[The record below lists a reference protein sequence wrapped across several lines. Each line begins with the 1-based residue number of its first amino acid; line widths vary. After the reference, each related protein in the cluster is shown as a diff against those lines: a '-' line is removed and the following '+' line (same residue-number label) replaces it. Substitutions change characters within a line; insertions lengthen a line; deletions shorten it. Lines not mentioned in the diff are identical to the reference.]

1 MQRKILKLTLIIV
14 TFISAYILLPTT
26 VNAEVKTYNREELK
40 NYGVNKKWNINTNN
54 KDNILKT
61 YAVDSNQKVYD
72 FSNILT
78 DEEEQK
84 LTDRMNSFTEKY
96 KIDIV
101 ILTDNYQYTEDSQNT
116 TFATDFY
123 DYNDFGIN
131 YEKYDGVML
140 FRNTYEQNPYFDAY
154 SFGNAQLYF
163 YDTRLSNTLD
173 YIYDDI
179 HSEAYYS
186 GFNKFIDKME
196 EYYNEGKLT
205 DYYVDESGFLQKQKT
220 ASYYLKMIGLSML
233 IALVITGIIIYILI
247 KKNKMVLKA
256 TKATAYMNKEKSK
269 ITNVQDNFITSNTT
283 SYVISSDTSSG
294 GGHSSSGGSSGG
306 GFSSGGGRHG

>member
-26 VNAEVKTYNREELK
+26 VNAEVTTYNREELK

-72 FSNILT
+72 FSNVLT

-256 TKATAYMNKEKSK
+256 TKATVYMNKEKSK

>member
-14 TFISAYILLPTT
+14 AFISAYILLPTT

-84 LTDRMNSFTEKY
+84 LTDRMKKFTEKY

-256 TKATAYMNKEKSK
+256 TKATVYMNKEKSK

-294 GGHSSSGGSSGG
+294 SGHSSSGGSSGG

>member
-26 VNAEVKTYNREELK
+26 VNAEVTTYNREELK

-72 FSNILT
+72 FSNVLT

-131 YEKYDGVML
+131 FEKYDGVML

-256 TKATAYMNKEKSK
+256 TKATVYMNKEKSK

>member
-26 VNAEVKTYNREELK
+26 VNAEVTTYNREELK

-72 FSNILT
+72 FSNVLT

-123 DYNDFGIN
+123 DYNDFGLN
-131 YEKYDGVML
+131 YDKYDGVIL
-140 FRNTYEQNPYFDAY
+140 FRNTYETDPYFDAY
-154 SFGNAQLYF
+154 AYGNAQLYF
-163 YDTRLSNTLD
+163 YKTRLSDILD
-173 YIYDDI
+173 DIYNDI
-179 HSEAYYS
+179 HSENYYEAFNKYLDDLETYYS
-186 GFNKFIDKME
+186 K
-196 EYYNEGKLT
+196 GKLEN
-205 DYYVDESGFLQKQKT
+205 YVVDNNG
-220 ASYYLKMIGLSML
+220 YLKEIKHYKAPILL
-233 IALVITGIIIYILI
+233 IVLGSGIITAVIMGIMI
-247 KKNKMVLKA
+247 SKNKMIRKA
-256 TKATAYMNKEKSK
+256 TTATEYLDKNSLKVTTKED
-269 ITNVQDNFITSNTT
+269 IFVTTHTT
-283 SYVISSDTSSG
+283 SYTESDSSSSGG
-294 GGHSSSGGSSGG
+294 GGHSSSSGSSGIG
-306 GFSSGGGRHG
+306 HSSGGGRHG

>member
-26 VNAEVKTYNREELK
+26 VNAEVTTYNREELK

-61 YAVDSNQKVYD
+61 YAVDSNQKIYD
-72 FSNILT
+72 FSNVLT

-84 LTDRMNSFTEKY
+84 LTERMHNFTEKY

-101 ILTDNYQYTEDSQNT
+101 ILIDNYQYTEDSQNT

-179 HSEAYYS
+179 HNEAYYS

-220 ASYYLKMIGLSML
+220 ASYYLKMIGLSMI
-233 IALVITGIIIYILI
+233 IALVITGIIIYTLI

-256 TKATAYMNKEKSK
+256 TKATVYMNKEKSK

>member
-26 VNAEVKTYNREELK
+26 VNAEVTTYNREELK

-61 YAVDSNQKVYD
+61 YAVDSNQKIYD
-72 FSNILT
+72 FSNVLT

-84 LTDRMNSFTEKY
+84 LTERMHNFTEKY

-179 HSEAYYS
+179 HSKAYYS

-220 ASYYLKMIGLSML
+220 ASYYLKMIGLSMI
-233 IALVITGIIIYILI
+233 IALVITGIIIYTLI

-256 TKATAYMNKEKSK
+256 TKATVYMNKEKSK

>member
-26 VNAEVKTYNREELK
+26 VNAEVTTYNREELK
-40 NYGVNKKWNINTNN
+40 HYGVNKKWNINTNN

-61 YAVDSNQKVYD
+61 YAVDSNQKIYD
-72 FSNILT
+72 FSNVLT

-84 LTDRMNSFTEKY
+84 LTERMHNFTEKY

-101 ILTDNYQYTEDSQNT
+101 ILTDNYQYTKDSQNT

-173 YIYDDI
+173 YIYDDM

-220 ASYYLKMIGLSML
+220 ASYYLKMIGLSMI
-233 IALVITGIIIYILI
+233 IALVITGIIIYTLI

-256 TKATAYMNKEKSK
+256 TKATVYMNKEKSK

-283 SYVISSDTSSG
+283 SYVISSDTTSG

>member
-14 TFISAYILLPTT
+14 TFISAYIILPTT

-163 YDTRLSNTLD
+163 YDTRLSDTLD

>member
-26 VNAEVKTYNREELK
+26 VNAEVTTYNREELK

-61 YAVDSNQKVYD
+61 YAVDSNQKIYD
-72 FSNILT
+72 FSNVLT

-84 LTDRMNSFTEKY
+84 LTERMHKFTEKY

-173 YIYDDI
+173 YIYDDM
-179 HSEAYYS
+179 HSETYYS

-220 ASYYLKMIGLSML
+220 ASYYLKMIGLSMI
-233 IALVITGIIIYILI
+233 IALVITGIIIYTLI
-247 KKNKMVLKA
+247 KKNRMVLKA
-256 TKATAYMNKEKSK
+256 TKATVYMNKEKSK

-294 GGHSSSGGSSGG
+294 GGHSSSGGSTGG

>member
-26 VNAEVKTYNREELK
+26 VNAEVTTYNREELK

-61 YAVDSNQKVYD
+61 YAVDSNQKIYD
-72 FSNILT
+72 FSNVLT

-84 LTDRMNSFTEKY
+84 LTERMHKFTEKY

-163 YDTRLSNTLD
+163 YDIRLSNTLD

-220 ASYYLKMIGLSML
+220 ASYYLKMIGLSMI
-233 IALVITGIIIYILI
+233 IALVITGIIIYTLI

-256 TKATAYMNKEKSK
+256 TKATVYMNKEKSK

>member
-26 VNAEVKTYNREELK
+26 VNAEVTTYNREELK

-61 YAVDSNQKVYD
+61 YAVDSNQKIYD
-72 FSNILT
+72 FSNVLT

-84 LTDRMNSFTEKY
+84 LTERMHKFTEKY

-179 HSEAYYS
+179 HNEAYYS

-220 ASYYLKMIGLSML
+220 ASYYLKMIGLSMI
-233 IALVITGIIIYILI
+233 IALVITGIIIYTLI

-256 TKATAYMNKEKSK
+256 TKATVYMNKEKSK

>member
-84 LTDRMNSFTEKY
+84 LTDRMKKFTEKY

-179 HSEAYYS
+179 HSKAYYS

-256 TKATAYMNKEKSK
+256 TKATVYMNKEKSK

>member
-26 VNAEVKTYNREELK
+26 VNAEVTTYNREELK

-61 YAVDSNQKVYD
+61 YAVDSNKKIYD

-84 LTDRMNSFTEKY
+84 LTDRMYNFTEKY

-123 DYNDFGIN
+123 DYNDFGID

-163 YDTRLSNTLD
+163 YDTRLSNALD

-179 HSEAYYS
+179 HSKAYYE

-205 DYYVDESGFLQKQKT
+205 DYYVDESGLLQKQKT
-220 ASYYLKMIGLSML
+220 ESYYLKMIGLSMI
-233 IALVITGIIIYILI
+233 IALAITGLIIYILI

-256 TKATAYMNKEKSK
+256 TKATVYMNKEKSK

-294 GGHSSSGGSSGG
+294 GGHSSSRGSSGG

>member
-26 VNAEVKTYNREELK
+26 VNAEVTTYNREELK

-61 YAVDSNQKVYD
+61 YAVDSNQKIYD
-72 FSNILT
+72 FSNVLT

-84 LTDRMNSFTEKY
+84 LTERMHNFTEKY

-179 HSEAYYS
+179 HNEAYYS

-220 ASYYLKMIGLSML
+220 ASYYLKMIGLSMI
-233 IALVITGIIIYILI
+233 IALVITGIIIYTLI

-256 TKATAYMNKEKSK
+256 TKATVYMNKEKSK

-294 GGHSSSGGSSGG
+294 GGHPSSGGSSGG

>member
-14 TFISAYILLPTT
+14 TFINAYILLPTT

-72 FSNILT
+72 FSNVLT

-84 LTDRMNSFTEKY
+84 LTDRMKRFTEKY

-256 TKATAYMNKEKSK
+256 TKATVYMNKEKSK

>member
-26 VNAEVKTYNREELK
+26 VNAEVTTYNREELK

-72 FSNILT
+72 FSNVLT

-179 HSEAYYS
+179 HSKAYYS

-256 TKATAYMNKEKSK
+256 TKATVYMNKEKSK

>member
-84 LTDRMNSFTEKY
+84 LTDRMKKFTEKY

-256 TKATAYMNKEKSK
+256 TKATVYMNKEKSK

-294 GGHSSSGGSSGG
+294 SGHSSSGGSSGG

>member
-1 MQRKILKLTLIIV
+1 MQRKILNLTLIIV
-14 TFISAYILLPTT
+14 TFISAYILLPIT
-26 VNAEVKTYNREELK
+26 VNAEVKTYNREELE
-40 NYGVNKKWNINTNN
+40 NYGVNKNWNINTNN

-61 YAVDSNQKVYD
+61 YAVDSNQKIYD
-72 FSNILT
+72 FSDVLT

-84 LTDRMNSFTEKY
+84 LTDRMYDFTEKY

-101 ILTDNYQYTEDSQNT
+101 ILVDNYQYTQDSQNT

-131 YEKYDGVML
+131 FEKYDGVML

-163 YDTRLSNTLD
+163 YDTRLSNALD
-173 YIYDDI
+173 YIYDDL
-179 HSEAYYS
+179 HNKSYYE

-205 DYYVDESGFLQKQKT
+205 DYYVDDSGFLQKQKT
-220 ASYYLKMIGLSML
+220 SSYYLKMIGLSIL
-233 IALVITGIIIYILI
+233 IALIITGIIIYILI
-247 KKNKMVLKA
+247 KKNKMILKA
-256 TKATAYMNKEKSK
+256 TKATVYMNKEKSK
-269 ITNVQDNFITSNTT
+269 ITNVQDNFVTSNTT

>member
-26 VNAEVKTYNREELK
+26 VNAEVTTYNREELK

-61 YAVDSNQKVYD
+61 YAVDSNQKIYD
-72 FSNILT
+72 FSNVLT

-84 LTDRMNSFTEKY
+84 LTERMHKFTEKY

-140 FRNTYEQNPYFDAY
+140 FRNTYEQNPYFDDY

-173 YIYDDI
+173 YIYDDM
-179 HSEAYYS
+179 HSETYYS

-220 ASYYLKMIGLSML
+220 ASYYLKMIGLSMI
-233 IALVITGIIIYILI
+233 IALVITGIIIYTLI
-247 KKNKMVLKA
+247 KKNRMVLKA
-256 TKATAYMNKEKSK
+256 TKATVYMNKEKSK

>member
-1 MQRKILKLTLIIV
+1 MQRKILNLTLIIV
-14 TFISAYILLPTT
+14 TFISTYILLPIT
-26 VNAEVKTYNREELK
+26 VNAEVKTYNREELE

-61 YAVDSNQKVYD
+61 YAVDSNQKIYD
-72 FSNILT
+72 FSDVLT

-84 LTDRMNSFTEKY
+84 LTDRMYDFTEKY

-101 ILTDNYQYTEDSQNT
+101 ILVDNYQYTQDSQNT

-131 YEKYDGVML
+131 FEKYDGVML

-163 YDTRLSNTLD
+163 YDTRLSNALD
-173 YIYDDI
+173 YIYDDL
-179 HSEAYYS
+179 HNESYYE

-205 DYYVDESGFLQKQKT
+205 DYYVDDSGFLQKQKT
-220 ASYYLKMIGLSML
+220 SSYYLKMIGLSML
-233 IALVITGIIIYILI
+233 IALIITGIIIYILI
-247 KKNKMVLKA
+247 KKNKMILKA
-256 TKATAYMNKEKSK
+256 TKATVYMNKEKSK
-269 ITNVQDNFITSNTT
+269 ITNVQDNFVTSNTT
-283 SYVISSDTSSG
+283 SYVISSSSSSG

>member
-26 VNAEVKTYNREELK
+26 VNAEVTTYNREELK

-61 YAVDSNQKVYD
+61 YAVDSNQKIYD
-72 FSNILT
+72 FSNVLT

-84 LTDRMNSFTEKY
+84 LTERMHKFTEKY

-173 YIYDDI
+173 YIYDDM
-179 HSEAYYS
+179 HSETYYS

-220 ASYYLKMIGLSML
+220 ASYYLKMIELSMI
-233 IALVITGIIIYILI
+233 IALVITGIIIYTLI
-247 KKNKMVLKA
+247 KKNRMVLKA
-256 TKATAYMNKEKSK
+256 TKATVYMNKEKSK

>member
-1 MQRKILKLTLIIV
+1 MQRKILNLTLIIV
-14 TFISAYILLPTT
+14 TFISAYILLPIT
-26 VNAEVKTYNREELK
+26 VNAEVKTYNREELE

-61 YAVDSNQKVYD
+61 YAVDSNQKTYD
-72 FSNILT
+72 FSDVLT

-84 LTDRMNSFTEKY
+84 LTDRMYDFTEKY

-101 ILTDNYQYTEDSQNT
+101 ILVDNYQYTQDSQNT

-131 YEKYDGVML
+131 FEKYDGVML

-163 YDTRLSNTLD
+163 YDTRLSNAID
-173 YIYDDI
+173 YIYDDL
-179 HSEAYYS
+179 HNESYYE

-205 DYYVDESGFLQKQKT
+205 DYYVDDSGFLQKQKT
-220 ASYYLKMIGLSML
+220 SSYYLKMIGLSML
-233 IALVITGIIIYILI
+233 IALIITGIIIYILI
-247 KKNKMVLKA
+247 KKNKMILKA
-256 TKATAYMNKEKSK
+256 TKATVYMNKEKSK

-283 SYVISSDTSSG
+283 SYVISSSTSSG

>member
-26 VNAEVKTYNREELK
+26 VNAEVTTYNREELK

-61 YAVDSNQKVYD
+61 YAVDSNQKIYD

-84 LTDRMNSFTEKY
+84 LTERMHKFTEKY

-173 YIYDDI
+173 YIYDDM
-179 HSEAYYS
+179 HSETYYS

-220 ASYYLKMIGLSML
+220 ASYYLKMIGLSMI
-233 IALVITGIIIYILI
+233 IALVITGIIIYTLI
-247 KKNKMVLKA
+247 KKNRMVLKA
-256 TKATAYMNKEKSK
+256 TKATVYMNKEKSK

>member
-26 VNAEVKTYNREELK
+26 VNAEVTTYNREELK

-61 YAVDSNQKVYD
+61 YAVDSNQKIYD
-72 FSNILT
+72 FSNVLT

-84 LTDRMNSFTEKY
+84 LTERMHKFTEKY

-179 HSEAYYS
+179 HSKAYYS

-220 ASYYLKMIGLSML
+220 ASYYLKMIGLSMI
-233 IALVITGIIIYILI
+233 IALVITGIIIYTLI

-256 TKATAYMNKEKSK
+256 TKATVYMNKEKSK

>member
-54 KDNILKT
+54 KVNILKT

-84 LTDRMNSFTEKY
+84 LTDRMKKFTEKY

-220 ASYYLKMIGLSML
+220 ASYYLKVIGLSML
-233 IALVITGIIIYILI
+233 TALVITGIIIYILI

-256 TKATAYMNKEKSK
+256 TKATVYMNKEKSK

>member
-72 FSNILT
+72 FSNVLT

-256 TKATAYMNKEKSK
+256 TKATVYMNKEKSK

>member
-256 TKATAYMNKEKSK
+256 TKATVYMNKEKSK

>member
-26 VNAEVKTYNREELK
+26 VNAEVTTYNREELK

-61 YAVDSNQKVYD
+61 YAVDSNQKIYD
-72 FSNILT
+72 FSNVLT

-84 LTDRMNSFTEKY
+84 LTERMHNFTEKY

-101 ILTDNYQYTEDSQNT
+101 ILTDNYQYTKDSQNT

-179 HSEAYYS
+179 HNEAYYS

-220 ASYYLKMIGLSML
+220 ASYYLKMIGLSMI
-233 IALVITGIIIYILI
+233 IALVITGIIIYTLI

-256 TKATAYMNKEKSK
+256 TKATVYMNKEKSK

-283 SYVISSDTSSG
+283 SYVISPDTSSG

>member
-1 MQRKILKLTLIIV
+1 MQRKILNLTLIIV
-14 TFISAYILLPTT
+14 TFISTYILLPIT
-26 VNAEVKTYNREELK
+26 VNAEVKTYNREELE

-61 YAVDSNQKVYD
+61 YAVDSNQKIYD
-72 FSNILT
+72 FSDVLT

-84 LTDRMNSFTEKY
+84 LTDRMYDFTEKY

-101 ILTDNYQYTEDSQNT
+101 ILVDNYQYTQDSQNT

-131 YEKYDGVML
+131 FEKYDGVML

-173 YIYDDI
+173 YIYDDL
-179 HSEAYYS
+179 HNESYYE

-205 DYYVDESGFLQKQKT
+205 DYYVDDSGFLQKQKT
-220 ASYYLKMIGLSML
+220 SSYYLKMIGLSML
-233 IALVITGIIIYILI
+233 IALIITGIIIYILI
-247 KKNKMVLKA
+247 KKNKMILKA
-256 TKATAYMNKEKSK
+256 TKATVYMNKEKSK
-269 ITNVQDNFITSNTT
+269 ITNVQDNFVTSNTT
-283 SYVISSDTSSG
+283 SYVISSSTSSG

>member
-26 VNAEVKTYNREELK
+26 VNAEVTTYNREELK

-61 YAVDSNQKVYD
+61 YAVDSNQKIYD
-72 FSNILT
+72 FSNVLT

-84 LTDRMNSFTEKY
+84 LTERMHNFTEKY

-179 HSEAYYS
+179 HNEAYYS

-220 ASYYLKMIGLSML
+220 ASYYLKMIGLSMI
-233 IALVITGIIIYILI
+233 IALVITGIIIYTLI

-256 TKATAYMNKEKSK
+256 TKATVYMNKEKSK

-294 GGHSSSGGSSGG
+294 GGHSSSGGSLGG

>member
-26 VNAEVKTYNREELK
+26 VNAEVTTYNREELK

-61 YAVDSNQKVYD
+61 YAVDSNQKIYD
-72 FSNILT
+72 FSNVLT

-84 LTDRMNSFTEKY
+84 LTERMHNFTEKY

-140 FRNTYEQNPYFDAY
+140 FRNTYEQNSYFDAY

-179 HSEAYYS
+179 HNEAYYS

-220 ASYYLKMIGLSML
+220 ASYYLKMIGLSMI
-233 IALVITGIIIYILI
+233 IALVITGIIIYTLI

-256 TKATAYMNKEKSK
+256 TKATVYMNKEKSK

>member
-26 VNAEVKTYNREELK
+26 VNAEVTTYNREELK

-61 YAVDSNQKVYD
+61 YAVDSNQKIYD
-72 FSNILT
+72 FSNVLT

-84 LTDRMNSFTEKY
+84 LTERMYKFTEKY

-173 YIYDDI
+173 YIYDDM
-179 HSEAYYS
+179 HNEAYYS

-220 ASYYLKMIGLSML
+220 ASYYLKMIGLSMI
-233 IALVITGIIIYILI
+233 IALVITGIIIYTLI
-247 KKNKMVLKA
+247 KKNRMVLKA
-256 TKATAYMNKEKSK
+256 TKATVYMNKEKSK

-294 GGHSSSGGSSGG
+294 GGHSSSGGSSGV

>member
-26 VNAEVKTYNREELK
+26 VNAEVTTYNREELK

-61 YAVDSNQKVYD
+61 YAVDSNQKIYD
-72 FSNILT
+72 FSNVLT

-84 LTDRMNSFTEKY
+84 LTERMHNFTEKY

-101 ILTDNYQYTEDSQNT
+101 ILTDNYQYTKDSQNT

-220 ASYYLKMIGLSML
+220 ASYYLKMIGLSMI
-233 IALVITGIIIYILI
+233 IALVITGIIIYTLI

-256 TKATAYMNKEKSK
+256 TKATVYMNKEKSK

-294 GGHSSSGGSSGG
+294 GGHSSSVGSSGG

>member
-84 LTDRMNSFTEKY
+84 LTDRMKKFTEKY

-220 ASYYLKMIGLSML
+220 ASYYLKVIGLSML
-233 IALVITGIIIYILI
+233 TALVITGIIIYILI

-256 TKATAYMNKEKSK
+256 TKATVYMNKEKSK

>member
-26 VNAEVKTYNREELK
+26 VNAEVTTYNREELK

-61 YAVDSNQKVYD
+61 YAVDSNQKIYD
-72 FSNILT
+72 FSNVLT

-84 LTDRMNSFTEKY
+84 LTERMHKFTEKY

-101 ILTDNYQYTEDSQNT
+101 ILTDNYQYTKDSQNT

-220 ASYYLKMIGLSML
+220 ASYYLKMIGLSMI
-233 IALVITGIIIYILI
+233 IALVITGIIIYTLI

-256 TKATAYMNKEKSK
+256 TKATVYMNKEKSK

>member
-26 VNAEVKTYNREELK
+26 VNAEVTTYNREELK

-61 YAVDSNQKVYD
+61 YAVDSNQKIYD
-72 FSNILT
+72 FSNVLT

-84 LTDRMNSFTEKY
+84 LTERMHNFTEKY

-101 ILTDNYQYTEDSQNT
+101 ILTDNYQYTKDSQNT

-179 HSEAYYS
+179 HNEAYYS

-220 ASYYLKMIGLSML
+220 ASYYLKMIGLSMI
-233 IALVITGIIIYILI
+233 IALVITGIIIYTLI

-256 TKATAYMNKEKSK
+256 TKAPVYMNKEKSK

>member
-1 MQRKILKLTLIIV
+1 MQRKILNLTLIIV
-14 TFISAYILLPTT
+14 TFISAYILLPIT
-26 VNAEVKTYNREELK
+26 VNAEVKTYNREELE

-61 YAVDSNQKVYD
+61 YEVDSNQKIYD
-72 FSNILT
+72 FSDVLT

-84 LTDRMNSFTEKY
+84 LTDRMYDFTEKY

-101 ILTDNYQYTEDSQNT
+101 ILVDNYQYTQDSQNT

-131 YEKYDGVML
+131 FEKYDGVML

-163 YDTRLSNTLD
+163 YDTRLSNALD
-173 YIYDDI
+173 YIYDDL
-179 HSEAYYS
+179 HNESYYE

-205 DYYVDESGFLQKQKT
+205 DYYVDDSGFLQKQKT
-220 ASYYLKMIGLSML
+220 SSYYLKMIGLSML
-233 IALVITGIIIYILI
+233 IALIITGIIIYILI
-247 KKNKMVLKA
+247 KKNKMILKA
-256 TKATAYMNKEKSK
+256 TKATVYMNKEKSK
-269 ITNVQDNFITSNTT
+269 ITNVQDNFVTSNTT

>member
-26 VNAEVKTYNREELK
+26 VNAEVTTYNREELK

-61 YAVDSNQKVYD
+61 YAVDSNQKIYD
-72 FSNILT
+72 FSNVLT

-84 LTDRMNSFTEKY
+84 LTERMHNFTEKY

-131 YEKYDGVML
+131 YEKYDGVIL

-179 HSEAYYS
+179 HNEAYYS

-220 ASYYLKMIGLSML
+220 ASYYLKMIGLSMI
-233 IALVITGIIIYILI
+233 IALVITGIIIYTLI

-256 TKATAYMNKEKSK
+256 TKATVYMNKEKSK

>member
-40 NYGVNKKWNINTNN
+40 NYGVNKKWNINKNN

-84 LTDRMNSFTEKY
+84 LTDRMKKFTEKY

-179 HSEAYYS
+179 HSKAYYS

-256 TKATAYMNKEKSK
+256 TKATVYMNKEKSK